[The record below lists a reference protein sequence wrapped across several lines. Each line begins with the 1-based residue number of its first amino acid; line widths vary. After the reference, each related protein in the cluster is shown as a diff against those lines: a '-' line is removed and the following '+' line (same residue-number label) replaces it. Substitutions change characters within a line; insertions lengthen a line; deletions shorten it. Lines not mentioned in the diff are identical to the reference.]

1 MSMSELFSEAI
12 LISILAGTV
21 RIMTPIL
28 FAAIGEL
35 VTQRAGIWNMGVEGT
50 MLMGAFTAY
59 IVATATGSIWLAVL
73 GAMMAGAM
81 MGLLTAF
88 MTATMRVDHF
98 ISGLGINL
106 LVGGL
111 TLYWFRIYIKG
122 RAQPTFDGFDNV
134 AIPGLSAIPW
144 IGEILFTQRLLTYV
158 AFAMVPVIWFLLYR
172 TRWGLELRCLGENPK
187 ALDIKGLNIVRRQY
201 VAVLIGSV
209 MTGLGGGFLML
220 GFSDRFL
227 ADITAGRGWLAV
239 VAIIA
244 GNWMPRGV
252 LAAVLVFALLES
264 VATHVQVLG
273 LNVPHQIFLAMPYL
287 ASILLLMGLRRKTN
301 QPVKLGIPY
310 FR

>member
-1 MSMSELFSEAI
+1 MGDLFQETI

-59 IVATATGSIWLAVL
+59 IVATSTGSIWLAVL
-73 GAMMAGAM
+73 AAMGAGVV

-98 ISGLGINL
+98 ITGLGINL
-106 LVGGL
+106 LVAGL

-122 RAQPTFDGFDNV
+122 RAQPTFDGFENV
-134 AIPGLSAIPW
+134 PIPILSSIPW
-144 IGEILFTQRLLTYV
+144 LGEILFTQRALTYV
-158 AFAMVPVIWFLLYR
+158 AFLSVPAIWFLLYK

-187 ALDIKGLNIVRRQY
+187 ALDIKGLSVVRRQY
-201 VAVLIGSV
+201 TAVLIGSV

-220 GFSDRFL
+220 GYSDRFL
-227 ADITAGRGWLAV
+227 AEITAGRGWLAI

-244 GNWMPRGV
+244 GNWNPKGV
-252 LAAVLVFALLES
+252 LAAVAVFALLES
-264 VATHVQVLG
+264 LATHVQVLG
-273 LNVPHQIFLAMPYL
+273 LNIPHQIFLALPYF
-287 ASILLLMGLRRKTN
+287 ASIFLLMGMRRKSGE
-301 QPVKLGIPY
+301 PARLGIPY

>member
-1 MSMSELFSEAI
+1 MSELFQETI
-12 LISILAGTV
+12 LISILAGTI

-59 IVATATGSIWLAVL
+59 FVATATGSIWLAVL
-73 GAMMAGAM
+73 AAMFAGAI

-98 ISGLGINL
+98 ITGLGINL
-106 LVGGL
+106 LVAGL

-122 RAQPTFDGFDNV
+122 RAQPTFDGFESV
-134 AIPGLSAIPW
+134 PIPVLSSIPW
-144 IGEILFTQRLLTYV
+144 LGEILFTQRLLTYV
-158 AFAMVPVIWFLLYR
+158 AFASVPAIWFLLYR

-187 ALDIKGLNIVRRQY
+187 ALDIKGLGVVRRQY

-227 ADITAGRGWLAV
+227 ADITAGRGWLAI

-264 VATHVQVLG
+264 VATHIQVLG
-273 LNVPHQIFLAMPYL
+273 IDLPHQIFLALPYL
-287 ASILLLMGLRRKTN
+287 ASILLLMGLRRN
-301 QPVKLGIPY
+301 SGQPLRLGIPY

>member
-1 MSMSELFSEAI
+1 MSELFQEAI
-12 LISILAGTV
+12 VVSILAATV

-50 MLMGAFTAY
+50 MLLGAFTAY
-59 IVATATGSIWLAVL
+59 YVATATGSIWLAVL
-73 GAMMAGAM
+73 AAMAAGALS
-81 MGLLTAF
+81 GLLTAF

-98 ISGLGINL
+98 ITGLGINL
-106 LVGGL
+106 LFAGL

-122 RAQPTFDGFDNV
+122 RPQPTFDGFDNV
-134 AIPGLSAIPW
+134 PIPVLSSIPW
-144 IGEILFTQRLLTYV
+144 LGEILFTQRLLTYV
-158 AFAMVPVIWFLLYR
+158 AFAAVPAIWFLLYR

-187 ALDIKGLNIVRRQY
+187 ALDIKGLRVVWRQY
-201 VAVLIGSV
+201 VAVVIGSV

-227 ADITAGRGWLAV
+227 ADITAGRGWLAI

-244 GNWMPRGV
+244 GNWLPRGV
-252 LAAVLVFALLES
+252 LAAVFVFALLES
-264 VATHVQVLG
+264 IATHVQVLG
-273 LNVPHQIFLAMPYL
+273 VDIPHQIFLALPYL
-287 ASILLLMGLRRKTN
+287 ASIILLMGLRRKLG
-301 QPVKLGIPY
+301 QPVRLGIPY

>member
-1 MSMSELFSEAI
+1 MGDLFQEAI
-12 LISILAGTV
+12 LVSILAGTV

-50 MLMGAFTAY
+50 MLMGAFIAY
-59 IVATATGSIWLAVL
+59 VVATATGSIWIAVL
-73 GAMMAGAM
+73 AAMLAGGVV
-81 MGLLTAF
+81 GLLTAF

-98 ISGLGINL
+98 ITGLGINL
-106 LVGGL
+106 LISGL

-122 RAQPTFDGFDNV
+122 RAQPTFEGFENV
-134 AIPGLSAIPW
+134 PIPVLSSIPYL
-144 IGEILFTQRLLTYV
+144 GEILFTQRILTYV
-158 AFAMVPVIWFLLYR
+158 AFLSVPAIWFLLYR

-187 ALDIKGLNIVRRQY
+187 ALDIKGLSVVRRQY
-201 VAVLIGSV
+201 TAVLIGSI

-227 ADITAGRGWLAV
+227 ADITAGRGWLAI

-244 GNWMPRGV
+244 GRWMPRGV
-252 LAAVLVFALLES
+252 LAAVAVFALLES

-273 LNVPHQIFLAMPYL
+273 VDIPHQIFLALPYV
-287 ASILLLMGLRRKTN
+287 ASIVLLMMLRSKSGEPRR
-301 QPVKLGIPY
+301 LGIPY

>member
-1 MSMSELFSEAI
+1 MSELFSEAI
-12 LISILAGTV
+12 LISILASTV

-50 MLMGAFTAY
+50 MLIGAFAAEAFDD
-59 IVATATGSIWLAVL
+59 VESSVWLAVWAAMAS
-73 GAMMAGAM
+73 GAL

-106 LVGGL
+106 LAGGL

-122 RAQPTFDGFDNV
+122 RPQPTFDGFDSV

-144 IGEILFTQRLLTYV
+144 LGEILFTQRLLTYL

-187 ALDIKGLNIVRRQY
+187 ALDIKGINIVRRQY
-201 VAVLIGSV
+201 LAVMIGSV

-264 VATHVQVLG
+264 VATHVQVLS
-273 LNVPHQIFLAMPYL
+273 LNVPHQIFLALPYL